1 MAIPDFQTI
10 MLPLLKL
17 ASDGKE
23 HYIHDAVEELS
34 NYFKLTEE
42 EKGALLPSGTQSV
55 FYNRVGWARSYM
67 KAAKLLEDP
76 RRTYFKITQRGLD
89 LLAENPQA
97 INNKILS
104 RYPEFVK
111 FRQRRPQ
118 RSDEIVEK
126 SETDSIE
133 TPEEIMESAYQELR
147 ETLAAEVLNVVTSTS
162 PGFFEKLVVELLHK
176 MGYGGTQRELARA
189 VGRHG
194 DEGIDGVIDQD
205 KLGLDTIYIQAK
217 NWKSDS
223 SIGRPEI
230 QKFVGALFGQHAR
243 RGVFITTA
251 KFTQDAINYAK
262 KIDAKVILIDG
273 ERLAE
278 LMIDYNVGVTL
289 NTSYEI
295 KKIDYDFF
303 SDEAL

>member
-89 LLAENPQA
+89 LLAENPKA

-126 SETDSIE
+126 SETDS
-133 TPEEIMESAYQELR
+133 TALR
-147 ETLAAEVLNVVTSTS
+147 SIADN
-162 PGFFEKLVVELLHK
+162 PCFILH
-176 MGYGGTQRELARA
+176 
-189 VGRHG
+189 
-194 DEGIDGVIDQD
+194 
-205 KLGLDTIYIQAK
+205 
-217 NWKSDS
+217 
-223 SIGRPEI
+223 
-230 QKFVGALFGQHAR
+230 
-243 RGVFITTA
+243 
-251 KFTQDAINYAK
+251 AINITIELKYCENKSPSLEPSFAK
-262 KIDAKVILIDG
+262 
-273 ERLAE
+273 
-278 LMIDYNVGVTL
+278 
-289 NTSYEI
+289 
-295 KKIDYDFF
+295 
-303 SDEAL
+303 